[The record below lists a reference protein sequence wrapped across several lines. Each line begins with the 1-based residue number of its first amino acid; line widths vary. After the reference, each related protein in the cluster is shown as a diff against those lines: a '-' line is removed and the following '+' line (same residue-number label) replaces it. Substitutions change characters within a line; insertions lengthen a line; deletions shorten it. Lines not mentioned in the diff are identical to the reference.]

1 MSKLRLYNYF
11 TYCKLFPYMGDD
23 NISPIAD
30 YLDTL
35 MQYEFGNRV
44 CGNVLTRGGSLS
56 DFSSLTVAEQ
66 TAVAKLVYLK
76 NKQTWQSLFDFV
88 NANVKSWIDSESTT
102 TTSYG
107 KQVVATDGG
116 SDTYAQTDKIA
127 GFDSSEFSDDSFNE
141 HETKYGK
148 TVTDVNS
155 GTDTV
160 TKESRS
166 QQAERLVDY
175 TIKFWIDNGLLNVL
189 VKDAVKTIT
198 LPLYESEDD
207 E

>member
-1 MSKLRLYNYF
+1 MSKLKLSDYF
-11 TYCKLFPYMGDD
+11 TNCKLFPYMGDD
-23 NISPIAD
+23 NISPIAEE
-30 YLDTL
+30 LDIL
-35 MQYEFGNRV
+35 MQYEFGNRI
-44 CGNVLTRGGSLS
+44 CGNVLTRGGVLT
-56 DFSSLTVAEQ
+56 DFSSLTIAEQ
-66 TAVAKLVYLK
+66 TAIAKIVYLK

-88 NANVKSWIDSESTT
+88 NANVKSWIESESTT

-107 KQVVATDGG
+107 KQVVASDSG
-116 SDTYAQTDKIA
+116 SDSYSQTDKIA

-198 LPLYESEDD
+198 LPLYESE
-207 E
+207 EN